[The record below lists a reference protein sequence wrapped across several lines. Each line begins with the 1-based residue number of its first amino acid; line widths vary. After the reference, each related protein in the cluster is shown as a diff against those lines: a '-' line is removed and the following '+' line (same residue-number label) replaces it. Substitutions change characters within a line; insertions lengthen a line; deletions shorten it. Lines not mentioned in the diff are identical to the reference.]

1 MLVNITPT
9 SFFSSSRDLRQGDP
23 LSPLLFVIV
32 MEALGKISVAVNG
45 GLLSGF
51 SRGQTNFV
59 SISHILFVDDTLI
72 FHGIHRHQLC
82 HLRGLFLCFEAGL
95 KINLAKSK
103 LVPVGN
109 VGNVV
114 GLTDIMGCGISSF
127 PLKYLGLSLGA
138 SSSILGRSN

>member
-59 SISHILFVDDTLI
+59 SISHILFVD
-72 FHGIHRHQLC
+72 
-82 HLRGLFLCFEAGL
+82 
-95 KINLAKSK
+95 
-103 LVPVGN
+103 
-109 VGNVV
+109 
-114 GLTDIMGCGISSF
+114 
-127 PLKYLGLSLGA
+127 
-138 SSSILGRSN
+138 